1 MGQTFLGFCLNPEY
15 TKGSPVWECL
25 IVCVC
30 VCCVCCVRVWVFE
43 SIPRD
48 HLFESVPLGTRG
60 EHSESSWQAERRKHQ
75 VGRFL
80 QILEQLPAKFVH
92 TLCHQQRRWQCVCII
107 IVGHHFCHLLRSW
120 NLGTI
125 FVWNFAGC
133 VIIKVFML
141 FWSLLIAFNLN
152 EEVFCSTYLAAIER
166 VMTEI

>member
-1 MGQTFLGFCLNPEY
+1 MRGQRKRFCYLEIKKLLWKGMGQTFLGLG
-15 TKGSPVWECL
+15 TAR
-25 IVCVC
+25 IQ
-30 VCCVCCVRVWVFE
+30 

-48 HLFESVPLGTRG
+48 YLFVGVPLGTRG
-60 EHSESSWQAERRKHQ
+60 EHSKSSWQAERRKHQ

-92 TLCHQQRRWQCVCII
+92 TLGHQKRRWQFVCVI
-107 IVGHHFCHLLRSW
+107 IVGHNFCH
-120 NLGTI
+120 LGTI

-152 EEVFCSTYLAAIER
+152 EEVFRSTYLAAIER